1 MSPSTVTFTVLG
13 TPVPQ
18 GSKTA
23 IMAGT
28 RPVVVE
34 QGRAKL
40 KPWRAQIA
48 DAAGQ
53 AMNGAGLMAGPLV
66 VQVYAYLPRPKSH
79 YRRNGD
85 LKPDA
90 PDYVSV
96 RPDLDKLARAVLDG
110 MTGIVFRDDSQV
122 AGLVCEK
129 AYGDRPRVEVIAG
142 PM

>member
-1 MSPSTVTFTVLG
+1 MRRVTFTVLG
-13 TPVPQ
+13 TPIPQ
-18 GSKTA
+18 GSKSA
-23 IMAGT
+23 LMAGG

-53 AMNGAGLMAGPLV
+53 AMNGAGLMSGPLI

-79 YRRNGD
+79 YRRSGELRD
-85 LKPDA
+85 DA
-90 PDYVSV
+90 PEYVGV

-129 AYGDRPRVEVIAG
+129 TYGDRPRVEVTVG